1 MNRLNDPVCKIALTI
16 KIREKSTIEYFRER
30 RSPDGPAISEP
41 KKQPTSIIPTIE
53 PEIELGN
60 EPRVRLAVPPN
71 ARRKS
76 DIVRT
81 PDITPVSY
89 PKRRP
94 PIAAKLPVK

>member
-1 MNRLNDPVCKIALTI
+1 MNKLYEHVCKIALMI
-16 KIREKSTIEYFRER
+16 KIIEKSTIEYFRER
-30 RSPDGPAISEP
+30 RSPNGPAISAP
-41 KKQPTSIIPTIE
+41 RKQPTSIIPTIE
-53 PEIELGN
+53 PETELVN
-60 EPRVRLAVPPN
+60 EPRARLAVPPN